1 MGQHFL
7 AGVGRALIFRNNA
20 LIGVAKTLTNST
32 FDFSIT
38 GEEIRGGAANAL
50 WGKYFH
56 DSNLQVTLEDA
67 MFNLEYI
74 AASLGVNVQSGG
86 ISVMEE
92 ELTATTEQTVTLSQT
107 PIAFDGTM
115 IGWYKKPT
123 DSDWTIG
130 TVSTQPTNTMSIPK
144 STQNEVYCVKYF
156 YSNEN
161 AKSITI
167 KTQYVPSEL
176 HVVILNDLFSGDIN
190 NISSATRYG
199 RLITDIP
206 RLQMDG
212 SQNLALTATGAAT
225 VSLTGSALAVST
237 ADSCEEDPYY
247 GTMTQETYGE
257 AWQDDVVG
265 LALENPDIDLG
276 ANGTETLIVR
286 AVFGG
291 NMASQRKDNSNFT
304 FTVETTPTPATG
316 VTVGEN
322 TGIVTASSATAG
334 TALVSVALTDYPDVP
349 PAYALVTITA

>member
-144 STQNEVYCVKYF
+144 SSQNEVYCVKYF

-190 NISSATRYG
+190 NISSAIRYG

-237 ADSCEEDPYY
+237 TDSCEEDPYY
-247 GTMTQETYGE
+247 GTMTQEIYGE
-257 AWQDDVVG
+257 VWQDEVVG

-322 TGIVTASSATAG
+322 TGIVTASSATTG

-349 PAYALVTITA
+349 PAYALVTITV

>member
-1 MGQHFL
+1 MKL
-7 AGVGRALIFRNNA
+7 TTSCENY
-20 LIGVAKTLTNST
+20 AKTLTNST

-38 GEEIRGGAANAL
+38 GEDIRGGSANAL

-92 ELTATTEQTVTLSQT
+92 ELTANAGQTVTLSQK

-144 STQNEVYCVKYF
+144 SSQNDVYCVKYF
-156 YSNEN
+156 YNNEN

-212 SQNLALTATGAAT
+212 KIFKRIA
-225 VSLTGSALAVST
+225 
-237 ADSCEEDPYY
+237 
-247 GTMTQETYGE
+247 
-257 AWQDDVVG
+257 
-265 LALENPDIDLG
+265 
-276 ANGTETLIVR
+276 
-286 AVFGG
+286 
-291 NMASQRKDNSNFT
+291 
-304 FTVETTPTPATG
+304 
-316 VTVGEN
+316 
-322 TGIVTASSATAG
+322 
-334 TALVSVALTDYPDVP
+334 
-349 PAYALVTITA
+349 